1 MGSNSQTGVVGNV
14 LALVTTIAR
23 VRGLRRG
30 PLSIGRLLATTVA
43 TGAGRS
49 AEAHLRSI
57 TRGGLSAGASV
68 VALLAVL
75 GS

>member
-23 VRGLRRG
+23 VRGLRG